1 MNDAQNGGGK
11 AQNGAQNGAPDSA
24 AQAGLAAHPRS
35 EARPGV
41 QARRWLIVSASAVLS
56 SVAAQNY
63 VCYSRPPGAAATEDA
78 VTLTL
83 DLTVE
88 DARHKPRLQRNAARL
103 KNVEINDR
111 QVVWSGYDV
120 VSRLQ
125 VIWVWDFYRIL
136 SHVALRVM
144 LPPDDAED
152 VNPSWQQTV
161 GALRAVEPGDVV
173 RVSVR
178 SSCGDIL
185 QTHTVQAPA
194 VEWVSGQGRSSS
206 QEDKAED
213 NDG

>member
-11 AQNGAQNGAPDSA
+11 AENSVQNDAPGSA
-24 AQAGLAAHPRS
+24 AQAGLAAAPRS
-35 EARPGV
+35 ETRPGV
-41 QARRWLIVSASAVLS
+41 QVRRWLIVSASAVLS

-63 VCYSRPPGAAATEDA
+63 VCYSRPPGAAATTDA
-78 VTLTL
+78 ATLTL

-103 KNVEINDR
+103 KSVETDDR

-144 LPPDDAED
+144 LPPDDADD
-152 VNPSWQQTV
+152 VNPTWQQTID
-161 GALRAVEPGDVV
+161 ALRAVEPGDVV

-194 VEWVSGQGRSSS
+194 IEWMPGQGRSSS